1 LTPHQLK
8 LFDLRAIVVADA
20 GNATWCAAAIARS
33 AAWPRSSRGAD
44 DPEVAGRPLFGERTT
59 ASHLTHIYAKPGGA
73 RKVQTF

>member
-33 AAWPRSSRGAD
+33 AA
-44 DPEVAGRPLFGERTT
+44 
-59 ASHLTHIYAKPGGA
+59 
-73 RKVQTF
+73 